1 MKNSA
6 QFTSETHAI
15 LSIAVSAEE
24 FSPAYVKA
32 AKKLAK
38 QVNIPGFRP
47 GKAPRR
53 VLEAQIGKGYIIEQ
67 AINDSLDEYYQKAA
81 EELGV
86 SPMSRP
92 EVEISQVPE
101 MKGKDDTTELQFTIE
116 ADVRPEISLP
126 DPATV
131 TIEVASA
138 EVTDDDVEAE
148 LTKLRERFAT
158 LTDVDRAAQE
168 GDYVNIDLVA
178 TIGDENVDD
187 LSGVSYKIGGGT
199 MLEGQDEALTG
210 AKAGAEVEFTTK
222 LQGGEHEGE
231 EAAVKVMVHS
241 VKESTLPVADDEFA
255 QLASEFDTIA
265 ELREDLKKNVEQ
277 RKQQEQLMGAE
288 QKLIDAL
295 MEAANVPLPQA
306 VIEEEMA
313 THLSN
318 EGLEPGDK
326 HAEEIR
332 PDVEKGLKMQ
342 LLLDEYA
349 LAYGVKTDQN
359 ELLQFLFQQAQMY
372 GMDPSQFIQAAS
384 QAGQIGAFT
393 AELARNKGVI
403 AAMRVANVVDPDGNK
418 VDVAAVLGAAPEDE
432 LTPEYGKAPTRVIE
446 PKADS
451 AHAAEKPAAQ
461 KADKA
466 EKPATAQKETAKQKA
481 HNAEETSASEAPSAP
496 AKSAKKAEW
505 VAYRVATGELD
516 EAAAKALTKDELINF
531 AS

>member
-24 FSPAYVKA
+24 FAPAYNKA
-32 AKKLAK
+32 AKELAK

-67 AINDSLDEYYQKAA
+67 AINDSLDGYYQKAA

-101 MKGKDDTTELQFTIE
+101 MKGKGDTTELRFTIE

-126 DPATV
+126 NPADV
-131 TIEVASA
+131 TIEVASS
-138 EVTDDDVEAE
+138 EVTEDDVEAE

-158 LTDVDRAAQE
+158 LTDVDRPADK

-187 LSGVSYKIGGGT
+187 LSGVSYKIGDST
-199 MLEGQDEALTG
+199 MLEGQDEALIG
-210 AKAGAEVEFTTK
+210 AQAGDDVTFTTK

-231 EAAVKVMVHS
+231 DANVTITVHS
-241 VKESTLPVADDEFA
+241 VKESILPRADDEFA
-255 QLASEFDTIA
+255 QLASEFDTID
-265 ELREDLKKNVEQ
+265 ELREDLKKSAEQ
-277 RKQQEQLMGAE
+277 TKKQEQLMGAE

-295 MEAANVPLPQA
+295 MDAANVPLPQA
-306 VIEEEMA
+306 VIEEEVA
-313 THLSN
+313 THLGN
-318 EGLEPGDK
+318 EGLEAGDE
-326 HAEEIR
+326 HAQEIR

-372 GMDPSQFIQAAS
+372 GMDPSQFIQTAS
-384 QAGQIGAFT
+384 QAGQLGAFT
-393 AELARNKGVI
+393 AELARNKAVI
-403 AAMRVANVVDPDGNK
+403 AALRLANVVDANGNK

-432 LTPEYGKAPTRVIE
+432 LTPEYGKAPTRTIE
-446 PKADS
+446 PKAEKS
-451 AHAAEKPAAQ
+451 AEPADEDVVADENEAAVEREDAASQ
-461 KADKA
+461 ADA
-466 EKPATAQKETAKQKA
+466 P
-481 HNAEETSASEAPSAP
+481 ASEDALSAP
-496 AKSAKKAEW
+496 AKSAKKAQW

-516 EAAAKALTKDELINF
+516 EAAAKALTKDELINYQ
-531 AS
+531 A